1 MVHKFAIF
9 CNTKDAAEMLLKR
22 VDKNIECDNITFE
35 NTSDGKYVIIC
46 MFEKINK
53 MPQSIK
59 QDISKTMNLDSL
71 GYVIDYGFIKSG
83 YNQQITINM
92 LNSNK
97 RISY

>member
-22 VDKNIECDNITFE
+22 VHKNIECDNITFE
-35 NTSDGKYVIIC
+35 NTSDGNYVIIC
-46 MFEKINK
+46 IFERINK

-71 GYVIDYGFIKSG
+71 GYVIDYGFIKSE

-92 LNSNK
+92 LNANK
-97 RISY
+97 GISY